1 MTINL
6 SIFPYK
12 LSLVNSIYIY
22 TQEKATSLDVA
33 FSFIYMIKKIKKL
46 NA

>member
-33 FSFIYMIKKIKKL
+33 FLFYKYMIKKL